1 MSKPAA
7 VPVPVRPDGASSF
20 ASTSAYLTATLPTV
34 PGRVSKHQ
42 LQAQAR
48 AQAHSRGSLP
58 LTALVA
64 KLGLGERGGA
74 VLLATEE
81 QRRAA
86 QKQLTHLKASGGQLE
101 LGAES
106 AGVSNDVYSA
116 ARFSI
121 QLPSGYLQAKRAYQQ
136 QTQAPAPKDLD
147 ELERDM
153 KIADEAAA
161 VEAALLAHSRR
172 NQSRR
177 DQRRPSVGGSDR
189 RPSFAGGAD
198 RRPSVA
204 GGFDRRPSVAT
215 PPRSYSPAPQ
225 SAEEAVGL
233 TSTSIMSAIEA
244 TTPRPPPG
252 PAKSSIL
259 SSVLAR
265 VHFST

>member
-1 MSKPAA
+1 
-7 VPVPVRPDGASSF
+7 
-20 ASTSAYLTATLPTV
+20 
-34 PGRVSKHQ
+34 
-42 LQAQAR
+42 
-48 AQAHSRGSLP
+48 
-58 LTALVA
+58 
-64 KLGLGERGGA
+64 
-74 VLLATEE
+74 
-81 QRRAA
+81 
-86 QKQLTHLKASGGQLE
+86 
-101 LGAES
+101 
-106 AGVSNDVYSA
+106 
-116 ARFSI
+116 
-121 QLPSGYLQAKRAYQQ
+121 
-136 QTQAPAPKDLD
+136 
-147 ELERDM
+147 M